1 MLVRLHLLIL
11 PLLLAACSP
20 SPAAT
25 PHRAALLA
33 ATASATVGTAE
44 CPDRETRRDGVRL
57 CETRTLDLRGRQLTL
72 DASPNGGISVTG
84 WSRSEIQVVAHVEAW
99 GDREDTARRLLRET
113 EVHVRG
119 RTVSTHLP
127 KREGRQDQ
135 REGWSSVR
143 YEVRVPREA
152 ELDLRTVNGGIVI
165 ADVAGTLSLRSTNGG
180 IELENVGGE
189 IDGRTTNGPVH
200 VRLNQSPLGRLALE
214 TTNGPVTLVVPA
226 NLSAE
231 VDARTSLGPVRIDG
245 LPLEESGCN
254 ERGRARVPCL
264 NGRVVGTLG
273 QGGAALRLR
282 TTNGPIS
289 LRGR

>member
-1 MLVRLHLLIL
+1 MLVRFHLLIL
-11 PLLLAACSP
+11 PLLLAACGS
-20 SPAAT
+20 SPAAER
-25 PHRAALLA
+25 HRSAPLA
-33 ATASATVGTAE
+33 ATASTTTGSDD
-44 CPDRETRRDGVRL
+44 CPDRETLRSGVRL

-99 GDREDTARRLLRET
+99 SDREDTARRLLRET
-113 EVHVRG
+113 EVRARG
-119 RTVSTHLP
+119 RTVSTVLP
-127 KREGRQDQ
+127 TREGRHDR

-200 VRLNQSPLGRLALE
+200 VRLDQSPLGRLALE
-214 TTNGPVTLVVPA
+214 TTNGPVTLVVPSG
-226 NLSAE
+226 LSAE

-254 ERGRARVPCL
+254 ERGRPHVPCL